1 MVVVN
6 LATLTRKQQGKNKDQ
21 IDETIPLN
29 VFSLVRN
36 ICCSYNLI
44 QLQKLKSTFDQ
55 SGLHLLIY
63 NSSVYGDLKSM
74 HAKHQASQ
82 AQTRRHTRQPQSF
95 TSLHMEHITNSRNI
109 WLTPHNYLKYLL
121 MTTISFPWWLQELEK
136 TNSRDSFTPKHFF
149 FFVWNENGCPEA
161 WIL

>member
-44 QLQKLKSTFDQ
+44 QL
-55 SGLHLLIY
+55 
-63 NSSVYGDLKSM
+63 
-74 HAKHQASQ
+74 
-82 AQTRRHTRQPQSF
+82 
-95 TSLHMEHITNSRNI
+95 
-109 WLTPHNYLKYLL
+109 
-121 MTTISFPWWLQELEK
+121 
-136 TNSRDSFTPKHFF
+136 
-149 FFVWNENGCPEA
+149 
-161 WIL
+161 